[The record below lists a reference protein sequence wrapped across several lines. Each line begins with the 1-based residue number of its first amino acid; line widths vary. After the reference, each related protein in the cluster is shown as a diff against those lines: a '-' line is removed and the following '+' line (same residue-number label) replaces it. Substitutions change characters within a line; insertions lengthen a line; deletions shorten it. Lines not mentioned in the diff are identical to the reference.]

1 MKVDWVTTDCTN
13 VHVWQF
19 ERKSRG
25 EINFIVMNMIQE
37 IPQKFFL
44 HWNSQN
50 WWRYQILI
58 SMVFFYNAKF
68 CFDVVVLRS
77 EAYVCIFKK
86 NNKFRI
92 FDAPF
97 HISFFLDITLA
108 TRECLCK
115 NLQKYSPLLH
125 ISSSSFDCDY
135 TDVEFCSFLSFGS
148 LHILLMKRCAH
159 SRNDHADN
167 ERRQTV
173 RRKRRQIAY

>member
-1 MKVDWVTTDCTN
+1 MKLDWVTTDCTN

-77 EAYVCIFKK
+77 EAYVCIFLKK
-86 NNKFRI
+86 IIILEFLMLPFI
-92 FDAPF
+92 FLSSSTSHWQRANVYVK
-97 HISFFLDITLA
+97 I
-108 TRECLCK
+108 CK
-115 NLQKYSPLLH
+115 N
-125 ISSSSFDCDY
+125 
-135 TDVEFCSFLSFGS
+135 
-148 LHILLMKRCAH
+148 ILLFFTYHHHH
-159 SRNDHADN
+159 S
-167 ERRQTV
+167 TV
-173 RRKRRQIAY
+173 IIQM